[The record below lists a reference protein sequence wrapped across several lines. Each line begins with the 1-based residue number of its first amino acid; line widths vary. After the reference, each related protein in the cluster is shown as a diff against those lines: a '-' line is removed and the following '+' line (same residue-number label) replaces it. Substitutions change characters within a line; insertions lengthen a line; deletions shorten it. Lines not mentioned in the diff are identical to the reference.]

1 MHLNSAASQLR
12 LRKWGAATKAA
23 SKVLDLEPV
32 NVKALFRRAQAYR
45 EMEDYDLAE
54 IDLKKAMEQEPNNRY
69 GPLLHCLG
77 IRTEL
82 EESCELFAE
91 TCEKVV
97 CCLFQVRLSRKPL
110 KEETLW

>member
-69 GPLLHCLG
+69 GASSALRGDPNRVG
-77 IRTEL
+77 GEL
-82 EESCELFAE
+82 
-91 TCEKVV
+91 
-97 CCLFQVRLSRKPL
+97 
-110 KEETLW
+110 